1 MKKILFIL
9 FTLIS
14 ILISLSAFSEENNYN
29 ELQLIKERQTLL
41 VNNAEKDVQRVFTIF
56 SIIGAYF
63 TVLSIVIAIRQFKSD
78 KIKNQ
83 YEDQHMKETQS
94 MMNAFKD
101 NINMINSLIGTLKTS
116 FDFNN
121 QISLSMKEIDNKI
134 KELDEFKVSE
144 ELSFKSEVDKLN
156 RKAIEIYEKCLLH
169 KSNRDTFKNEENRIP
184 LFSFTSNMN
193 TLERTGAIKS
203 QVSPISFFIRG
214 LSKFNSMEY
223 TDAIEDIDKA
233 RTISNEQ
240 LDKPLGQYGTWN
252 SEEIKRNLMILINEA
267 SYHLGIIQYN
277 LGAID
282 KSIDE
287 FNRCFELNALDYRSK
302 VYVPELMFF
311 DNNSEPSKVIFEFN
325 TVENKLNGLTAEN
338 RKNIDW
344 DKYFGILKMKQGNF
358 YLEKIMPL
366 QVGSRSK
373 IFDEF
378 VDNEKAIDCYWK
390 AKEKLPNNPVVTFSL
405 AQAMHYIGPSAQWKD
420 RKPKELFTEVF
431 YDFRNEIIVKTEPI
445 LLCLMNYMIAI
456 CCYHAKIQGETPNL
470 YLLQARQHL
479 QKVPK
484 NIKIFSPINKIM
496 LGHDQLIKEIN
507 EFENLIKNTL

>member
-1 MKKILFIL
+1 MKKILLIF
-9 FTLIS
+9 FTLITLLVS
-14 ILISLSAFSEENNYN
+14 VNAFSEENNYN

-63 TVLSIVIAIRQFKSD
+63 TVLSIVIAIRQFRSD

-83 YEDQHMKETQS
+83 YEDQHMKEMQS

-101 NINMINSLIGTLKTS
+101 NIGMINSLIGTLKTT
-116 FDFNN
+116 FEFKNEM
-121 QISLSMKEIDNKI
+121 SLSMNKI
-134 KELDEFKVSE
+134 NDKIKKLDEFKASE

-156 RKAIEIYEKCLLH
+156 RKAIEIYEQCLLH

-193 TLERTGAIKS
+193 TLERTGTIKN

-223 TDAIEDIDKA
+223 TDAIDDIDKA

-252 SEEIKRNLMILINEA
+252 SEEIKKNLMILINEA

-277 LGAID
+277 LGVID

-287 FNRCFELNALDYRSK
+287 FNKCFELNALDYRSK

-311 DNNSEPSKVIFEFN
+311 DNNSDPSKVILEFN
-325 TVENKLNGLTAEN
+325 TVENKLNSLTAEN
-338 RKNIDW
+338 RKNIEW

-358 YLEKIMPL
+358 YLQKLKPL
-366 QVGSRSK
+366 QVG
-373 IFDEF
+373 
-378 VDNEKAIDCYWK
+378 
-390 AKEKLPNNPVVTFSL
+390 
-405 AQAMHYIGPSAQWKD
+405 
-420 RKPKELFTEVF
+420 
-431 YDFRNEIIVKTEPI
+431 
-445 LLCLMNYMIAI
+445 
-456 CCYHAKIQGETPNL
+456 GE
-470 YLLQARQHL
+470 
-479 QKVPK
+479 
-484 NIKIFSPINKIM
+484 
-496 LGHDQLIKEIN
+496 
-507 EFENLIKNTL
+507 